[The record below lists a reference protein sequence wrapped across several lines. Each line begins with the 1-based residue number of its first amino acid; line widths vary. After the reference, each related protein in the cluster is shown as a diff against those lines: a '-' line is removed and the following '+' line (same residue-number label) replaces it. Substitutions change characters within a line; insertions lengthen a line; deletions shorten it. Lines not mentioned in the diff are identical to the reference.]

1 MVTERVLPRVWNAL
15 RLLPALVLVLS
26 CFAYRAPAFV
36 AQAQEAPELQITST
50 SYIVID
56 ADTGEIYAQRNA
68 HERRAPA
75 SLTKIFTA
83 VESIEEGAPE
93 TAITTTEADEVSP
106 EASQVGF
113 GPGETF
119 TVRELLYG
127 LMLPSGNDAAEALAR
142 GLGTQEGDSPDQG
155 TQRFLD
161 RLNARLINMGLT
173 DTHLVNPSG
182 WGVPGHYSSAYD
194 LAAFTMYALRYPR
207 FVQTF
212 GTLEYPS
219 DDGEYLFRN
228 NNRMLQSYPGIIG
241 GKTGYDDDAGW
252 CLVNVAQRDGS
263 RMIAVTLNGVAP
275 DDWYDDNRV
284 LLDYAFEQKALRTEQ
299 GSLGTGQ
306 FVTYRDP
313 DAAKILA
320 MASASAAIVAPVA
333 PAAPLSDTADLV
345 ELQAPAEAGV
355 VQQVVATAGTGAAPA
370 AVLTAPGVPGVSNGA
385 FLVAAAVGF
394 ALIAL
399 QGLAA
404 WQGARPETGQELYQE
419 LLADPYLASG
429 E

>member
-1 MVTERVLPRVWNAL
+1 MSGVRKTVRIF
-15 RLLPALVLVLS
+15 PALVLVLACLAS
-26 CFAYRAPAFV
+26 IAPVFV
-36 AQAQEAPELQITST
+36 AHAQEVPELKITSS

-83 VESIEEGAPE
+83 VEAIEEGAPE
-93 TAITTTEADEVSP
+93 TVITTTEDDMVSS

-142 GLGTQEGDSPDQG
+142 GLGTQEGDTPEQG
-155 TQRFLD
+155 RQRFLD
-161 RLNARLINMGLT
+161 RLNKRIIDMGLT

-207 FVQTF
+207 FVNTF
-212 GTLEYPS
+212 GTLEYWS

-241 GKTGYDDDAGW
+241 GKTGYDNDAGW

-284 LLDYAFEQKALRTEQ
+284 LLDYAFEQKALRSKLGT
-299 GSLGTGQ
+299 LGTGE

-320 MASASAAIVAPVA
+320 MASASGSIVAPEPPAEPLTNTVTVA
-333 PAAPLSDTADLV
+333 EPEPPALAELAPLPETPDASPV
-345 ELQAPAEAGV
+345 PV
-355 VQQVVATAGTGAAPA
+355 
-370 AVLTAPGVPGVSNGA
+370 AVLTVPGVGNGA
-385 FLVAAAVGF
+385 FLAAGAVGI

-399 QGLAA
+399 QGFTA
-404 WQGARPETGQELYQE
+404 WRGTTRVG
-419 LLADPYLASG
+419 DSYLAS
-429 E
+429 EVVAEPSLDPVE

>member
-1 MVTERVLPRVWNAL
+1 MSMSRVWKTV
-15 RLLPALVLVLS
+15 RIVPALILVM
-26 CFAYRAPAFV
+26 AYLAYIAPVFGAR
-36 AQAQEAPELQITST
+36 AQEVADLQITST

-93 TAITTTEADEVSP
+93 TAITTSDADMVSP

-127 LMLPSGNDAAEALAR
+127 MMLPSGNDAAEALAR
-142 GLGTQEGDSPDQG
+142 GLGAREGDSPDQG

-161 RLNARLINMGLT
+161 RLNERLINMGLT

-212 GTLEYPS
+212 GTLEYSS

-228 NNRMLQSYPGIIG
+228 NNRMLDSYPGIIG
-241 GKTGYDDDAGW
+241 GKTGYDNDAGW

-275 DDWYDDNRV
+275 DDWYDDNSV
-284 LLDYAFEQKALRTEQ
+284 LLDYAFEQKALRSEQ
-299 GSLGTGQ
+299 GSLGIGEY
-306 FVTYRDP
+306 VTYRDP

-320 MASASAAIVAPVA
+320 MASASAAIVAPDA
-333 PAAPLSDTADLV
+333 PAEPLSNTVTVA
-345 ELQAPAEAGV
+345 ELQAP
-355 VQQVVATAGTGAAPA
+355 VVAEVAQETVAATDPA
-370 AVLTAPGVPGVSNGA
+370 AVSAVVMKPPGVPGVSSGA
-385 FLVAAAVGF
+385 FLAAALVGI

-399 QGLAA
+399 QGFAA
-404 WQGARPETGQELYQE
+404 WQGTRRRSGGYVHQEFVG
-419 LLADPYLASG
+419 DPSLISN

>member
-1 MVTERVLPRVWNAL
+1 MSRVWKTV
-15 RLLPALVLVLS
+15 RTLPALVILLGFLAS
-26 CFAYRAPAFV
+26 IAPVFDAR
-36 AQAQEAPELQITST
+36 AQEVPELQITST

-83 VESIEEGAPE
+83 VESIEDGAPE
-93 TAITTTEADEVSP
+93 TQITTSDADMVSP

-142 GLGTQEGDSPDQG
+142 GLGTQGGDTPDQG

-161 RLNARLINMGLT
+161 RLNERLINMGLT

-212 GTLEYPS
+212 GTLEYSS
-219 DDGEYLFRN
+219 DDGQYLFRN
-228 NNRMLQSYPGIIG
+228 NNKMLQSYPGIIG
-241 GKTGYDDDAGW
+241 GKTGYDNDAGW

-275 DDWYDDNRV
+275 DDWYDDNSV
-284 LLDYAFEQKALRTEQ
+284 LLDYAFEQKALRSQQ
-299 GSLGTGQ
+299 GALGTGE

-313 DAAKILA
+313 DAAKIMA
-320 MASASAAIVAPVA
+320 MASASAAIVAPAPLAEPLSNTVTVAEPPVAPVTDVVQQPVASTDA
-333 PAAPLSDTADLV
+333 PAAPTAV
-345 ELQAPAEAGV
+345 MS
-355 VQQVVATAGTGAAPA
+355 
-370 AVLTAPGVPGVSNGA
+370 APGVPGVNSGA
-385 FLVAAAVGF
+385 FLAAAVVAV
-394 ALIAL
+394 ALITL
-399 QGLAA
+399 QGFAA
-404 WQGARPETGQELYQE
+404 WQGTVHEDIRHLHQDLVGDTS
-419 LLADPYLASG
+419 LAAG

>member
-1 MVTERVLPRVWNAL
+1 MPRVWNAL

-26 CFAYRAPAFV
+26 YLVSSAPAFV
-36 AQAQEAPELQITST
+36 ARAQEAPELQITST
-50 SYIVID
+50 SYMVID

-127 LMLPSGNDAAEALAR
+127 LMLPSGNDAAQALAR

-161 RLNARLINMGLT
+161 RLNERLINMGLT

-219 DDGEYLFRN
+219 DDGDYLFRN

-284 LLDYAFEQKALRTEQ
+284 LLDYAFEQKALRSEQ
-299 GSLGTGQ
+299 GSLGSGE
-306 FVTYRDP
+306 FVSYRDP

-333 PAAPLSDTADLV
+333 PAAPLSSTV
-345 ELQAPAEAGV
+345 ELAEPQAPAEVAV
-355 VQQVVATAGTGAAPA
+355 VQQVVATADPAPAPA
-370 AVLTAPGVPGVSNGA
+370 AVMTAPGVPGVSNGA
-385 FLVAAAVGF
+385 FLAAAAVGL

-399 QGLAA
+399 QGFAA
-404 WQGARPETGQELYQE
+404 WQGTRRVADGSLDQELT
-419 LLADPYLASG
+419 ADPALISS

>member
-1 MVTERVLPRVWNAL
+1 MSRVWKAA
-15 RLLPALVLVLS
+15 RIFPALVLVLACLTPS
-26 CFAYRAPAFV
+26 ALAFV
-36 AQAQEAPELQITST
+36 AQAQEVPELQITST

-93 TAITTTEADEVSP
+93 TAITTSDADMVSS

-142 GLGTQEGDSPDQG
+142 GLGTQEGDSADQG

-161 RLNARLINMGLT
+161 RLNERLINMGLT

-228 NNRMLQSYPGIIG
+228 NNKMLQSYPGIIG
-241 GKTGYDDDAGW
+241 GKTGYDNDAGW

-284 LLDYAFEQKALRTEQ
+284 LLDYAFEQKALRSEQ
-299 GSLGTGQ
+299 GSLGIGE

-333 PAAPLSDTADLV
+333 PAEPLSNTV
-345 ELQAPAEAGV
+345 ELAEVQAPIAAVVEQQAPATTD
-355 VQQVVATAGTGAAPA
+355 TAAAPT
-370 AVLTAPGVPGVSNGA
+370 AVLTAPRVPGVSSGA
-385 FLVAAAVGF
+385 FQAAVAVGI

-399 QGLAA
+399 QGMAV
-404 WQGARPETGQELYQE
+404 WQGTRGAADGYFGQEHGGNPSPTSSE
-419 LLADPYLASG
+419 
-429 E
+429 

>member
-1 MVTERVLPRVWNAL
+1 MLKEVTMPRVWKAI
-15 RLLPALVLVLS
+15 RSLPVLILVLGYVGYL
-26 CFAYRAPAFV
+26 APVFV
-36 AQAQEAPELQITST
+36 AQAQEVPELAITST

-83 VESIEEGAPE
+83 VEAIEEGAPE

-161 RLNARLINMGLT
+161 RLNARLIDMGLT

-219 DDGEYLFRN
+219 DDGDYLFRN
-228 NNRMLQSYPGIIG
+228 NNKMLQSYPGIIG
-241 GKTGYDDDAGW
+241 GKTGYDNDAGW

-275 DDWYDDNRV
+275 DDWYDDNSV
-284 LLDYAFEQKALRTEQ
+284 LLDYAFEQKALRSEQ
-299 GSLGTGQ
+299 GLLGIGE
-306 FVTYRDP
+306 FVSYRDP

-333 PAAPLSDTADLV
+333 PAEPLSNTVTVA
-345 ELQAPAEAGV
+345 EQPAEMA
-355 VQQVVATAGTGAAPA
+355 QQPAATTDAPA
-370 AVLTAPGVPGVSNGA
+370 APDTVMKAPGVPGVSSGA
-385 FLVAAAVGF
+385 FLAAAAVGI

-404 WQGARPETGQELYQE
+404 WQGTSRETEGYLGHELTGDPS
-419 LLADPYLASG
+419 LAAG

>member
-1 MVTERVLPRVWNAL
+1 MFKEMSMPRVCKIV
-15 RLLPALVLVLS
+15 RLLPALVLILAVL
-26 CFAYRAPAFV
+26 APILPVSV
-36 AQAQEAPELQITST
+36 ARAQEVPELQITST
-50 SYIVID
+50 SYIVLD
-56 ADTGEIYAQRNA
+56 ADTGEIYAQRNP

-93 TAITTTEADEVSP
+93 TAITTTEDDMVSS

-142 GLGTQEGDSPDQG
+142 GLGTQDGDSADQG

-161 RLNARLINMGLT
+161 RLNQRLINMGLT

-212 GTLEYPS
+212 GTFEYSS

-228 NNRMLQSYPGIIG
+228 NNKMLQSYPGIIG
-241 GKTGYDDDAGW
+241 GKTGYDNDAGW

-275 DDWYDDNRV
+275 DDWYDDNSV
-284 LLDYAFEQKALRTEQ
+284 LLDYAFEQKALRSQQ
-299 GSLGTGQ
+299 GSLGIGE
-306 FVTYRDP
+306 FVSYRDP

-320 MASASAAIVAPVA
+320 MASASAAIVAPDAPAEPLSNTVA
-333 PAAPLSDTADLV
+333 VAEPQAAALSEEVQQPAATTDMPAAP
-345 ELQAPAEAGV
+345 
-355 VQQVVATAGTGAAPA
+355 VA
-370 AVLTAPGVPGVSNGA
+370 VMTAPRVPGVSSGA
-385 FLVAAAVGF
+385 FLAAAAVGIV
-394 ALIAL
+394 LIAL
-399 QGLAA
+399 QGFAA
-404 WQGARPETGQELYQE
+404 WQGTRRDGGAYLQPD
-419 LLADPYLASG
+419 LLGDPSLSPS

>member
-1 MVTERVLPRVWNAL
+1 MSRAWKTVHLI
-15 RLLPALVLVLS
+15 PALALMVGILASLTPLLD
-26 CFAYRAPAFV
+26 AR
-36 AQAQEAPELQITST
+36 AQEVPELQITST

-56 ADTGEIYAQRNA
+56 ADTGEIYAQRDA

-93 TAITTTEADEVSP
+93 AAITTTDDDMVSS

-142 GLGTQEGDSPDQG
+142 GLGTQEGDSAEQG

-161 RLNARLINMGLT
+161 RINERLINMGLT

-207 FVQTF
+207 FVETF
-212 GTLEYPS
+212 GTLEYSS
-219 DDGEYLFRN
+219 DDGEYMFRN

-241 GKTGYDDDAGW
+241 GKTGYDNDAGW

-284 LLDYAFEQKALRTEQ
+284 LLDYAFEQKALRSDE
-299 GSLGTGQ
+299 GSLGTGE
-306 FVTYRDP
+306 FVAYRDP

-320 MASASAAIVAPVA
+320 MASASAAIVAPEAPAEPLSNTVTVAGQQA
-333 PAAPLSDTADLV
+333 PAAAEVLEQPVDTN
-345 ELQAPAEAGV
+345 
-355 VQQVVATAGTGAAPA
+355 APA
-370 AVLTAPGVPGVSNGA
+370 AAPSAIMTPPGVPGVSSGA
-385 FLVAAAVGF
+385 FMAAIAVGI

-399 QGLAA
+399 QGFAA
-404 WQGARPETGQELYQE
+404 WRDSVHREVS
-419 LLADPYLASG
+419 YLNQDLMVDHSLSTSD
-429 E
+429 

>member
-1 MVTERVLPRVWNAL
+1 
-15 RLLPALVLVLS
+15 
-26 CFAYRAPAFV
+26 
-36 AQAQEAPELQITST
+36 
-50 SYIVID
+50 
-56 ADTGEIYAQRNA
+56 
-68 HERRAPA
+68 
-75 SLTKIFTA
+75 
-83 VESIEEGAPE
+83 
-93 TAITTTEADEVSP
+93 
-106 EASQVGF
+106 
-113 GPGETF
+113 
-119 TVRELLYG
+119 
-127 LMLPSGNDAAEALAR
+127 
-142 GLGTQEGDSPDQG
+142 
-155 TQRFLD
+155 
-161 RLNARLINMGLT
+161 GLT

-404 WQGARPETGQELYQE
+404 WQSARRETGQELYQE

>member
-1 MVTERVLPRVWNAL
+1 MSKVRKAVRIFPVLS
-15 RLLPALVLVLS
+15 LLLAYLAAVSPVLVV
-26 CFAYRAPAFV
+26 R
-36 AQAQEAPELQITST
+36 AQEVPELQITST

-93 TAITTTEADEVSP
+93 AAITTSDEDMVSS

-142 GLGTQEGDSPDQG
+142 GLGTQEGDSADQG

-161 RLNARLINMGLT
+161 RINERLINMGLT

-228 NNRMLQSYPGIIG
+228 NNKMLQSYPGIIG
-241 GKTGYDDDAGW
+241 GKTGYDNDAGW

-275 DDWYDDNRV
+275 DDWYDDNSV
-284 LLDYAFEQKALRTEQ
+284 LLDYAFEQKALRSEQ
-299 GSLGTGQ
+299 GSLGVGE
-306 FVTYRDP
+306 FVSYRDP

-320 MASASAAIVAPVA
+320 MASASAAIIAPDA
-333 PAAPLSDTADLV
+333 PAAPLSNTVTVA
-345 ELQAPAEAGV
+345 EQPAAAVAEG
-355 VQQVVATAGTGAAPA
+355 VQQPVVTDEPA
-370 AVLTAPGVPGVSNGA
+370 AVPSLVLTSPGVPGVSSGA
-385 FLVAAAVGF
+385 FLAAAAVGV

-399 QGLAA
+399 QGFAA
-404 WQGARPETGQELYQE
+404 WQGTARQTERYLNQE
-419 LLADPYLASG
+419 LLGDPSLASG

>member
-1 MVTERVLPRVWNAL
+1 MSGVWKSV
-15 RLLPALVLVLS
+15 RIFPALVLVLGYFVS
-26 CFAYRAPAFV
+26 IAPVFV
-36 AQAQEAPELQITST
+36 ARAQEVPELQITST

-93 TAITTTEADEVSP
+93 TAITTSDADMVSP

-127 LMLPSGNDAAEALAR
+127 LLLPSGNDAAEALAR
-142 GLGTQEGDSPDQG
+142 GLGAQEGDSPDQG
-155 TQRFLD
+155 RQRFLD
-161 RLNARLINMGLT
+161 RLNERLINMGLT

-212 GTLEYPS
+212 GTLEYSS

-241 GKTGYDDDAGW
+241 GKTGYDNDAGW

-275 DDWYDDNRV
+275 DDWYDDNSV
-284 LLDYAFEQKALRTEQ
+284 LLDYAFEQKALRSEQ
-299 GSLGTGQ
+299 GSLGTGE
-306 FVTYRDP
+306 FVRYRDP

-333 PAAPLSDTADLV
+333 PAEPLSNTVTIA
-345 ELQAPAEAGV
+345 EPQAPELAQVA
-355 VQQVVATAGTGAAPA
+355 QQLVATTESPAAPT
-370 AVLTAPGVPGVSNGA
+370 AVMTASGVPGASSGA
-385 FLVAAAVGF
+385 FLAAAAVGI

-399 QGLAA
+399 QGFAA
-404 WQGARPETGQELYQE
+404 WQGTGREPARYLNQDMIGDP
-419 LLADPYLASG
+419 LLASSD
-429 E
+429 

>member
-1 MVTERVLPRVWNAL
+1 MPRVWIAVRML
-15 RLLPALVLVLS
+15 RALVLVLA
-26 CFAYRAPAFV
+26 CLAFIAPVLV
-36 AQAQEAPELQITST
+36 AQAQEIPELQITST

-93 TAITTTEADEVSP
+93 TAITTSDADMVSS

-127 LMLPSGNDAAEALAR
+127 LLLPSGNDAAQALAR
-142 GLGTQEGDSPDQG
+142 GLGTQDGDSADQG

-161 RLNARLINMGLT
+161 RLNERLINMGLT

-212 GTLEYPS
+212 GTLEYSS

-228 NNRMLQSYPGIIG
+228 NNRMLQNYPGIVG
-241 GKTGYDDDAGW
+241 GKTGYDNDAGW

-275 DDWYDDNRV
+275 DDWYDDNSV
-284 LLDYAFEQKALRTEQ
+284 LLDYAFEQKALRSEQ
-299 GSLGTGQ
+299 GALGGGE

-320 MASASAAIVAPVA
+320 MASASAAIVAPPD
-333 PAAPLSDTADLV
+333 PAEPLSNTVTVA
-345 ELQAPAEAGV
+345 EPQAPAVAEVA
-355 VQQVVATAGTGAAPA
+355 QQPVATTNPAVVPA
-370 AVLTAPGVPGVSNGA
+370 AVLTAPGVPGGSGGA
-385 FLVAAAVGF
+385 FLAAAAVGM

-404 WQGARPETGQELYQE
+404 WQGTRREADNYLDHDVTGDSLRV
-419 LLADPYLASG
+419 PG

>member
-1 MVTERVLPRVWNAL
+1 MMKAIVLSRVWNTL

-26 CFAYRAPAFV
+26 FLASSAPAYV
-36 AQAQEAPELQITST
+36 ARAQEVPELQITST

-93 TAITTTEADEVSP
+93 TAITTTDADEVSP

-219 DDGEYLFRN
+219 DDGDYLFRN

-284 LLDYAFEQKALRTEQ
+284 LLDYAFEQKALRSEQ
-299 GSLGTGQ
+299 GALGTGA
-306 FVTYRDP
+306 FVSYRDP

-333 PAAPLSDTADLV
+333 PAAPLSGSVDLV
-345 ELQAPAEAGV
+345 ELQAPAGVEV
-355 VQQVVATAGTGAAPA
+355 VQQVVATADTAAAPA
-370 AVLTAPGVPGVSNGA
+370 AVVTAPGVPGVSSGA
-385 FLVAAAVGF
+385 YLAAAAVGI

-399 QGLAA
+399 QGLAS
-404 WQGARPETGQELYQE
+404 WQGTRRVATGDDSHDF
-419 LLADPYLASG
+419 AGDSSLASG

>member
-1 MVTERVLPRVWNAL
+1 MSGVWKAV
-15 RLLPALVLVLS
+15 RSFPALVLVLGCLAS
-26 CFAYRAPAFV
+26 IAPVFV
-36 AQAQEAPELQITST
+36 AQAQEVPELQITS
-50 SYIVID
+50 SAYIVID

-93 TAITTTEADEVSP
+93 TPITTAEDDMVSP

-142 GLGTQEGDSPDQG
+142 GLGTQEGDTPDQAR
-155 TQRFLD
+155 QRFLD
-161 RLNARLINMGLT
+161 RLNERLINMGLT

-212 GTLEYPS
+212 GTLEYSS
-219 DDGEYLFRN
+219 DDGDYLFRN

-241 GKTGYDDDAGW
+241 GKTGYDNDAGW
-252 CLVNVAQRDGS
+252 CLVNVAQRDGN

-284 LLDYAFEQKALRTEQ
+284 LLDYAFEQKALRSQQ
-299 GSLGTGQ
+299 GTLGTGE

-320 MASASAAIVAPVA
+320 MASASAAIVVPGA
-333 PAAPLSDTADLV
+333 PAEPLTNTVTVA
-345 ELQAPAEAGV
+345 EPQAPA
-355 VQQVVATAGTGAAPA
+355 VADVAPQPAAVPDPA
-370 AVLTAPGVPGVSNGA
+370 PVAVLTAPGVPGVSSGA
-385 FLVAAAVGF
+385 FLAAAAVGI

-404 WQGARPETGQELYQE
+404 WRGSGRGPGGYTPREFIGDRPLVSSE
-419 LLADPYLASG
+419 
-429 E
+429 

>member
-1 MVTERVLPRVWNAL
+1 MDRAWQTFRI
-15 RLLPALVLVLS
+15 LPALALVLGYLT
-26 CFAYRAPAFV
+26 FLVPLPGAR
-36 AQAQEAPELQITST
+36 AQEVPELQITST
-50 SYIVID
+50 AYIVID

-83 VESIEEGAPE
+83 IESIEEGAPE
-93 TAITTTEADEVSP
+93 TVITTTDDDLVSS

-113 GPGETF
+113 GPGEAF

-142 GLGTQEGDSPDQG
+142 GLGSVEGDSAEQG

-161 RLNARLINMGLT
+161 RLNQRLINMGLT

-182 WGVPGHYSSAYD
+182 WGVPGHYSSAHD

-219 DDGEYLFRN
+219 DDGEYIFRN
-228 NNRMLQSYPGIIG
+228 NNRMLKSYPGMVG
-241 GKTGYDDDAGW
+241 GKTGYDNDAGW

-284 LLDYAFEQKALRTEQ
+284 LLDYAFEQKALRSAQ
-299 GSLGTGQ
+299 GTLGTGQ
-306 FVTYRDP
+306 IVRYRDP

-320 MASASAAIVAPVA
+320 MASASAAILAPVTPAGPVTNTVTVAEA
-333 PAAPLSDTADLV
+333 PAQMAVEPAP
-345 ELQAPAEAGV
+345 EL
-355 VQQVVATAGTGAAPA
+355 GAATVPA
-370 AVLTAPGVPGVSNGA
+370 QVPEVIAAPGTPGVGGGA
-385 FLVAAAVGF
+385 FLVAVLVGLS
-394 ALIAL
+394 LIAL
-399 QGLAA
+399 QGVAA
-404 WQGARPETGQELYQE
+404 WYGRGSRIRRDDATAYAGS
-419 LLADPYLASG
+419 D
-429 E
+429 

>member
-1 MVTERVLPRVWNAL
+1 MSRIWKAARVFR
-15 RLLPALVLVLS
+15 ALVLVLGCLAS
-26 CFAYRAPAFV
+26 LAPV
-36 AQAQEAPELQITST
+36 LVGHAQEVPELKITST

-83 VESIEEGAPE
+83 VEAIEEGAPE
-93 TAITTTEADEVSP
+93 TAITTSDEDMVSP

-142 GLGTQEGDSPDQG
+142 GLGTEEGDSPDQG
-155 TQRFLD
+155 EQRFLD
-161 RLNARLINMGLT
+161 RLNQRLIDMGLT

-207 FVQTF
+207 FVDTF

-219 DDGEYLFRN
+219 DDGDYLFRN
-228 NNRMLQSYPGIIG
+228 NNRMLQNYPGIIG
-241 GKTGYDDDAGW
+241 GKTGYDNDAGW

-284 LLDYAFEQKALRTEQ
+284 LLDYAFEQKALRSEQ
-299 GSLGTGQ
+299 GLLGTGN

-320 MASASAAIVAPVA
+320 MASASAAIVVPDA
-333 PAAPLSDTADLV
+333 PAAPLSNTVTVADP
-345 ELQAPAEAGV
+345 QASGLAD
-355 VQQVVATAGTGAAPA
+355 AAQRPA
-370 AVLTAPGVPGVSNGA
+370 ATSGTAAVPATMMTSPGAPGVSSGA
-385 FLVAAAVGF
+385 FLVAAAVGIT
-394 ALIAL
+394 LIAL
-399 QGLAA
+399 QGLSA
-404 WQGARPETGQELYQE
+404 WQGTRRERSGYQQDD
-419 LLADPYLASG
+419 LLRDPSLASSD
-429 E
+429 

>member
-1 MVTERVLPRVWNAL
+1 MSKVLRAIHSI
-15 RLLPALVLVLS
+15 PALVLVLGCLVS
-26 CFAYRAPAFV
+26 LSPARG
-36 AQAQEAPELQITST
+36 ARAQEVPELQITST

-93 TAITTTEADEVSP
+93 TSITTTDADMVSS

-113 GPGETF
+113 GPGESF

-127 LMLPSGNDAAEALAR
+127 LMLPSGNDAAQALAR
-142 GLGTQEGDSPDQG
+142 GLGTQDGDSSDEG

-161 RLNARLINMGLT
+161 RLNERLINMGLT

-212 GTLEYPS
+212 GTLEYAS
-219 DDGEYLFRN
+219 DNGQYLFRN

-263 RMIAVTLNGVAP
+263 RMIAVTMNGVAP

-284 LLDYAFEQKALRTEQ
+284 LLDYAFDQKALRSEQ
-299 GSLGTGQ
+299 GTLGTGQ
-306 FVTYRDP
+306 FASYRDP

-320 MASASAAIVAPVA
+320 MASASAAILEP
-333 PAAPLSDTADLV
+333 
-345 ELQAPAEAGV
+345 EAPAEPLNSTVADTAG
-355 VQQVVATAGTGAAPA
+355 QAPVVANVAPEPVTSTEPA
-370 AVLTAPGVPGVSNGA
+370 TIPTAVLRPPGVPGFGGGA
-385 FLVAAAVGF
+385 FLAAGAVGV

-399 QGLAA
+399 QGFTA
-404 WQGARPETGQELYQE
+404 WQGTRGRVRAYTGGEF
-419 LLADPYLASG
+419 ASDTLHDSSN
-429 E
+429 

>member
-1 MVTERVLPRVWNAL
+1 MSKVWRAV
-15 RLLPALVLVLS
+15 RIVPALVLLLGCIAS
-26 CFAYRAPAFV
+26 ISPARV
-36 AQAQEAPELQITST
+36 AGAQEVPELQITST

-93 TAITTTEADEVSP
+93 TSITTTDADMVSS

-113 GPGETF
+113 GPDETF

-127 LMLPSGNDAAEALAR
+127 LMLPSGNDAAQALAR
-142 GLGTQEGDSPDQG
+142 GLGTQDGDSSDQG

-161 RLNARLINMGLT
+161 RLNERLINMGLT

-212 GTLEYPS
+212 GTLEYSS
-219 DDGEYLFRN
+219 DDGQYLFRN
-228 NNRMLQSYPGIIG
+228 NNRMLQSYPGIVG

-284 LLDYAFEQKALRTEQ
+284 LLDYAFEQKALRSDQ
-299 GSLGTGQ
+299 GTLGTGE
-306 FVTYRDP
+306 FVSYRDP

-320 MASASAAIVAPVA
+320 MASASAAILEPVA
-333 PAAPLSDTADLV
+333 PAEPLNSTVADTAA
-345 ELQAPAEAGV
+345 QAP
-355 VQQVVATAGTGAAPA
+355 VVANVAPEPVTSTEPA
-370 AVLTAPGVPGVSNGA
+370 TVPTAVLRPPGVPGFGGGA
-385 FLVAAAVGF
+385 FLAAGAVGV

-399 QGLAA
+399 QGFTA
-404 WQGARPETGQELYQE
+404 WQGARRRVR
-419 LLADPYLASG
+419 ASYGG
-429 E
+429 EFARDNSLDSSN

>member
-1 MVTERVLPRVWNAL
+1 MSKVWRAV
-15 RLLPALVLVLS
+15 RIVPALVLLLGCIAS
-26 CFAYRAPAFV
+26 ISPARV
-36 AQAQEAPELQITST
+36 AGAQEVPELQITST

-93 TAITTTEADEVSP
+93 TSITTTDADMVSS

-113 GPGETF
+113 GPDETF

-127 LMLPSGNDAAEALAR
+127 LMLPSGNDAAQALAR
-142 GLGTQEGDSPDQG
+142 GLGTQDGDSSDQG

-161 RLNARLINMGLT
+161 RLNERLINMGLT

-212 GTLEYPS
+212 GTLEYSS
-219 DDGEYLFRN
+219 DDGQYLFRN
-228 NNRMLQSYPGIIG
+228 NNRMLQSYPGIVG

-284 LLDYAFEQKALRTEQ
+284 LLDYAFEQKALRSDQ
-299 GSLGTGQ
+299 GTLGTGE
-306 FVTYRDP
+306 FVSYRDP

-320 MASASAAIVAPVA
+320 MASASAAILEPVA
-333 PAAPLSDTADLV
+333 PAEPLNNTVADTAA
-345 ELQAPAEAGV
+345 QAP
-355 VQQVVATAGTGAAPA
+355 VVANVAPEPVTSTEPA
-370 AVLTAPGVPGVSNGA
+370 TVPTAVLRPPGVPGFGGGA
-385 FLVAAAVGF
+385 FLAAGAVGV

-399 QGLAA
+399 QGFTA
-404 WQGARPETGQELYQE
+404 WQGARGRVRADTGGEF
-419 LLADPYLASG
+419 ASDNSLDSSN
-429 E
+429 

>member
-1 MVTERVLPRVWNAL
+1 MSKVWKAVRFFPVLAL
-15 RLLPALVLVLS
+15 LLGCVAAVSPVLVGK
-26 CFAYRAPAFV
+26 
-36 AQAQEAPELQITST
+36 AQEVPELQITST

-93 TAITTTEADEVSP
+93 AAITTSDEDMVSS

-142 GLGTQEGDSPDQG
+142 GLGTQEGDSADQG

-161 RLNARLINMGLT
+161 RINERLINMGLT

-228 NNRMLQSYPGIIG
+228 NNKMLQSYPGIIG
-241 GKTGYDDDAGW
+241 GKTGYDNDAGW

-263 RMIAVTLNGVAP
+263 RMIAVTLNGIAP
-275 DDWYDDNRV
+275 DDWYDDNSV
-284 LLDYAFEQKALRTEQ
+284 LLDYAFEQKALRSEQ
-299 GSLGTGQ
+299 GSLGGGE
-306 FVTYRDP
+306 FVSYRDP

-320 MASASAAIVAPVA
+320 MASASAAIIAPEA
-333 PAAPLSDTADLV
+333 PAAPLSNTVTVA
-345 ELQAPAEAGV
+345 EQPAPAVAEG
-355 VQQVVATAGTGAAPA
+355 VQQPVVTDEPA
-370 AVLTAPGVPGVSNGA
+370 AVPTLVLTSPGVPGVSSGA
-385 FLVAAAVGF
+385 FLAAAAVGV

-399 QGLAA
+399 QGFAA
-404 WQGARPETGQELYQE
+404 WQGTARQRGRYLNQD
-419 LLADPYLASG
+419 LLGDPSLASG

>member
-1 MVTERVLPRVWNAL
+1 MQQIWKTVQFLSALAMVLGCMGFLIATP
-15 RLLPALVLVLS
+15 
-26 CFAYRAPAFV
+26 V
-36 AQAQEAPELQITST
+36 AGAQEVPELKITST
-50 SYIVID
+50 AYIVID

-83 VESIEEGAPE
+83 IETIEEGAPE
-93 TAITTTEADEVSP
+93 TAITTTEDDMVSS

-142 GLGTQEGDSPDQG
+142 GLGSVEGDTPDQG
-155 TQRFLD
+155 EQRFLD
-161 RLNARLINMGLT
+161 RLNKRLIDMGLT

-219 DDGEYLFRN
+219 DDGEYMFRN
-228 NNRMLQSYPGIIG
+228 NNKMLQNYPGIIG
-241 GKTGYDDDAGW
+241 GKTGYDNDAGW

-263 RMIAVTLNGVAP
+263 RMIAVTLDGVAP
-275 DDWYDDNRV
+275 DDWYDDNAV
-284 LLDYAFEQKALRTEQ
+284 LLDYAFEQKALRSEQ
-299 GSLGTGQ
+299 GILGSGE
-306 FVTYRDP
+306 FVRYRDP

-320 MASASAAIVAPVA
+320 MASASAAIVAPNA
-333 PAAPLSDTADLV
+333 PAGPLTNSVTVAERPGTVPNDLV
-345 ELQAPAEAGV
+345 QGPATTAESAPP
-355 VQQVVATAGTGAAPA
+355 ATA
-370 AVLTAPGVPGVSNGA
+370 VMTAPGVPGVNSGA
-385 FLVAAAVGF
+385 FLAAAAVGV
-394 ALIAL
+394 ALTVL
-399 QGLAA
+399 QGLGA
-404 WQGARPETGQELYQE
+404 WQGQETRARDDEAVSFQVGN
-419 LLADPYLASG
+419 
-429 E
+429 